1 MANKICRAVEIN
13 VGTEEAPVFAFVPED
28 GREIPQPIVMMPDSD
43 GIRWFWD
50 GDPLPP
56 PPADA

>member
-13 VGTEEAPVFAFVPED
+13 VGTEEAPVSAFVPEG
-28 GREIPQPIVMMPDSD
+28 GREIPQPIVIVPDSD

-50 GDPLPP
+50 GDPT
-56 PPADA
+56 